1 MTKIRITVGII
12 CIIGIALLA
21 WSTASSLG
29 KVDYNALG
37 KAEYE
42 KGNYE
47 KAIEYF
53 TSAIEKDPTNAD
65 AYWNRGNTYAT
76 EDVFFHHYFKLP
88 GQRTYAEAGHPEMDE
103 AFQKAVSD
111 FRKAME
117 LDPGY
122 APLSHLGLGN
132 AYYLYYDYYDDMLN
146 KAVLEYENALQGL
159 DQIKAKLGEEGVA
172 MVYTNLARTYLKMCE
187 LDKAYGNYKKAIEI
201 SPIDTA
207 LEHLV
212 PVCIELGKYEEAY
225 EVASRYIEMSREAG
239 SEELDLALMP
249 GAVAAYHLGKY
260 DEALDY
266 INEVIDTF
274 PESAYVAEAY
284 RFRAMIRRQE
294 GREVEAR
301 KDLEEAIRICSD
313 IISNPEVP
321 ADIPGAYYERGLCY
335 FDLEEYK
342 KALRDFRYLVEHP
355 EIADREVAHENYYI
369 EGYVALACTYSQLGR
384 NEEARGTFEEALEKL
399 DTDPELKGWR
409 KYIRDDVKELLK
421 RVERGEVVPIPL
433 MYEVL
438 GK

>member
-1 MTKIRITVGII
+1 MSKARIVIGII

-42 KGNYE
+42 KGNYK

-53 TSAIEKDPTNAD
+53 TKAIEEDPTNAD

-76 EDVFFHHYFKLP
+76 EDVFFHHYFKRP
-88 GQRTYAEAGHPEMDE
+88 GQETYAEARHPEMDE

-111 FRKAME
+111 FEKAME
-117 LDPGY
+117 LDPSY
-122 APLSHLGLGN
+122 APLSHFGLGN
-132 AYYLYYDYYDDMLN
+132 AYYLYYDDYDDMLD
-146 KAVLEYENALQGL
+146 KAVPEYEKALRGL
-159 DQIKAKLGEEGVA
+159 DQIRAKLGEEGAA
-172 MVYTNLARTYLKMCE
+172 MVYANLARTYLKMCE
-187 LDKAYGNYKKAIEI
+187 LDKAYENYKKAIEI
-201 SPIDTA
+201 SPVDTA

-249 GAVAAYHLGKY
+249 GAIAAYHLGKY

-266 INEVIDTF
+266 INEVIETF
-274 PESAYVAEAY
+274 PDSAYVAEAY
-284 RFRAMIRRQE
+284 RFRTMILRE
-294 GREVEAR
+294 KGREEEAR
-301 KDLEEAIRICSD
+301 KDLEEAIGICSG

-321 ADIPGAYYERGLCY
+321 ADIPGAYYERGLCR
-335 FDLEEYK
+335 FDLGEYE
-342 KALRDFRYLVEHP
+342 KAIEDFRYLIEHP
-355 EIADREVAHENYYI
+355 EESNREVAHENYYI
-369 EGYVALACTYSQLGR
+369 EGYIALACTYSQLGR
-384 NEEARGTFEEALEKL
+384 NEEAEETLKEALEKL

-409 KYIRDDVKELLK
+409 KYIRDDVEELLG

-433 MYEVL
+433 MYEAL

>member
-1 MTKIRITVGII
+1 MSKARIVIGII

-29 KVDYNALG
+29 RVDYNALG
-37 KAEYE
+37 KSEYE

-53 TSAIEKDPTNAD
+53 TKAIENDPTNAD

-88 GQRTYAEAGHPEMDE
+88 GQETYAEAGHPEMDE
-103 AFQKAVSD
+103 AFRKAVSD

-122 APLSHLGLGN
+122 APLSHFGLGN

-146 KAVLEYENALQGL
+146 KAVPEYENALGGL

-172 MVYTNLARTYLKMCE
+172 MVYANLARTYLKMCE
-187 LDKAYGNYKKAIEI
+187 LGEAYENYKKAVEI
-201 SPIDTA
+201 SPVDTA

-212 PVCIELGKYEEAY
+212 PTCLELGKYEEAY
-225 EVASRYIEMSREAG
+225 EVASEYIKMSREAG

-249 GAVAAYHLGKY
+249 GALAAYHLEKF
-260 DEALDY
+260 DEALSY
-266 INEVIDTF
+266 INEVIKTF
-274 PESAYVAEAY
+274 PDSAYVAEAH
-284 RFRAMIRRQE
+284 RLRAMIRQ
-294 GREVEAR
+294 GKEA
-301 KDLEEAIRICSD
+301 KEDLEEAIRICSD

-321 ADIPGAYYERGLCY
+321 ADIPGAYYERGLCC
-335 FDLEEYK
+335 FDLKEYE

-369 EGYVALACTYSQLGR
+369 EGYVALACTYSQLSR

-433 MYEVL
+433 MYEAL

>member
-1 MTKIRITVGII
+1 MRRRIIAGIL
-12 CIIGIALLA
+12 CLVGIALLA
-21 WSTASSLG
+21 WSAAWSLS
-29 KVDYNALG
+29 KVDYCALG

-53 TSAIEKDPTNAD
+53 TKAIEKDPTNAD

-88 GQRTYAEAGHPEMDE
+88 GQKTYAEAGHPEMDE
-103 AFQKAVSD
+103 AFRKAVSD

-117 LDPGY
+117 LDPSY
-122 APLSHLGLGN
+122 APLSHFGLGN

-146 KAVLEYENALQGL
+146 KAIPEYEKALRGL
-159 DQIKAKLGEEGVA
+159 DQIRAKLGEEGAA

-187 LDKAYGNYKKAIEI
+187 LDKAYENYKKAIEI

-225 EVASRYIEMSREAG
+225 EIAKRYIKMSREAG

-249 GAVAAYHLGKY
+249 GAIAAYHLGKY

-266 INEVIDTF
+266 INEVIRTF
-274 PESAYVAEAY
+274 PESAYLAEAH
-284 RFRAMIRRQE
+284 RFRAMILRE
-294 GREVEAR
+294 KGREEEAR
-301 KDLEEAIRICSD
+301 RDLEKAIGICSD

-321 ADIPGAYYERGLCY
+321 ADIPGAYYERGLCR
-335 FDLEEYK
+335 FDLGEYE
-342 KALRDFRYLVEHP
+342 KAIEDFRYLIEHP
-355 EIADREVAHENYYI
+355 EESNREVAHENYYI
-369 EGYVALACTYSQLGR
+369 EGYIALACACSQLGR
-384 NEEARGTFEEALEKL
+384 HEEARKTLEEALEKL

-409 KYIRDDVKELLK
+409 KYIRDDVVELLE
-421 RVERGEVVPIPL
+421 RARRGEVLPIPL
-433 MYEVL
+433 MYKAL